1 MTSFSVIQIDCDK
14 AFDSIIHL
22 LLIIVTVFGLV
33 IWSDN
38 TSDDDNNDFDD
49 VDDVDDDDDAL
60 NERLVKYKERLPQW
74 VISVIAGLRFA
85 QGAH

>member
-1 MTSFSVIQIDCDK
+1 M
-14 AFDSIIHL
+14 
-22 LLIIVTVFGLV
+22 

-38 TSDDDNNDFDD
+38 TSDDEDADDYGGDDDD
-49 VDDVDDDDDAL
+49 VDDVADDDDDDDAL

-85 QGAH
+85 RGAH